1 MSIGYVI
8 RRFLIFLL
16 IIWVG
21 MTLIFFL
28 PKLVPGRDPVMERM
42 QMLVAGGNVRIEGLQ
57 AMVEA
62 YRAEF
67 GLDQPLYLQYLRYM
81 RNMFRFDFGY
91 SLALYPITVMEIIRL
106 SLPWTIALLSVS
118 LVISFTLGTLAGG
131 LLGWPRTP
139 KAFQYM
145 LAPFLLMSS
154 VPYYLIGLLFIY
166 IFAFRLKIFP
176 IGGGSQFGQMPT
188 VTLAYVLDLVY
199 HSILPAISI
208 VVAGI
213 GGWALGMRGMIIN
226 TLGEDYIILAQARGL
241 PSRRIF
247 FWYAMRNAM
256 LPATT
261 SLALSAGSVVSGQLL
276 VEAIF
281 RYPGIGNR
289 LFIAISGF
297 DYNTIYGIVFFII
310 LTIATAT
317 LVIDLLYPLLDPRIR
332 YQKS

>member
-1 MSIGYVI
+1 MSVGYVV
-8 RRFLIFLL
+8 RRFFIFLVV
-16 IIWVG
+16 IWVG

-42 QMLVAGGNVRIEGLQ
+42 TMMLASGSMTAEGVQ
-57 AMVEA
+57 AMLQE
-62 YRAEF
+62 YRAKF
-67 GLDQPLYLQYLRYM
+67 GLDQPLLVQYARYM
-81 RNMFRFDFGY
+81 GDMFRFDFGY
-91 SLALYPITVMEIIRL
+91 SLALYPTTVLNIIGI

-118 LVISFTLGTLAGG
+118 LILSFSIGTLVGG

-139 KAFQYM
+139 KAFGYM
-145 LAPFLLMSS
+145 VSPFLLMSS

-176 IGGGSQFGQMPT
+176 IGGGSQVGTMPSFT
-188 VTLAYVLDLVY
+188 PSYILDILY
-199 HSILPAISI
+199 HSILPALSI

-241 PSRRIF
+241 PARRIF
-247 FWYAMRNAM
+247 FWYAMRNAL
-256 LPATT
+256 LPQTT
-261 SLALSAGSVVSGQLL
+261 SLALSAGSIVSGQLL

-281 RYPGIGNR
+281 RYPGIGNS
-289 LFIAISGF
+289 LFKAIAAF
-297 DYNTIYGIVFFII
+297 DYFTIYGIVFFII
-310 LTIATAT
+310 LTIAIAT
-317 LVIDLLYPLLDPRIR
+317 LIIDLVYPLLDPRIR

>member
-1 MSIGYVI
+1 
-8 RRFLIFLL
+8 
-16 IIWVG
+16 
-21 MTLIFFL
+21 
-28 PKLVPGRDPVMERM
+28 
-42 QMLVAGGNVRIEGLQ
+42 MLA
-57 AMVEA
+57 A
-62 YRAEF
+62 YRAKF
-67 GLDQPLYLQYLRYM
+67 GLDQPLPLQYIRYM
-81 RNMFRFDFGY
+81 GNMFRFDFGY
-91 SLALYPITVMEIIRL
+91 SLALYPTTVMDIIKI

-118 LVISFTLGTLAGG
+118 LILSFTLGTLAGG

-139 KAFQYM
+139 KAFGYM
-145 LAPFLLMSS
+145 LSPFLLMSS

-166 IFAFRLKIFP
+166 VFAFRLKIFP
-176 IGGGSQFGQMPT
+176 IGGGSQVGQMPS

-199 HSILPAISI
+199 HSILPAASI

-247 FWYAMRNAM
+247 LWYAMRNAL
-256 LPATT
+256 LPQTT

-281 RYPGIGNR
+281 RYPGIGNS
-289 LFIAISGF
+289 LFRAIAGF
-297 DYNTIYGIVFFII
+297 DYFTIYGIVFFII

-317 LVIDLLYPLLDPRIR
+317 LIIDLVYPLLDPRIR

>member
-21 MTLIFFL
+21 ITLIFFL
-28 PKLVPGRDPVMERM
+28 PKLVPGRDPIMERM
-42 QMLVAGGNVRIEGLQ
+42 TMMLASGGATAEGVK
-57 AMVEA
+57 AMVEE
-62 YRAEF
+62 YRAKF
-67 GLDQPLYLQYLRYM
+67 GLDQPLIVQYFRYM
-81 RNMFRFDFGY
+81 GDMFRLDFGY
-91 SLALYPITVMEIIRL
+91 SLALYPTTVMDIIKT

-118 LVISFTLGTLAGG
+118 LILSFTLGTLAGG

-139 KAFQYM
+139 KAFGYM
-145 LAPFLLMSS
+145 LSPFLLMSS

-166 IFAFRLKIFP
+166 ILAFRLKIFP
-176 IGGGSQFGQMPT
+176 IGGGSQYGELPSL
-188 VTLAYVLDLVY
+188 TLAYVWDLVY
-199 HSILPAISI
+199 HSVLPALSI

-256 LPATT
+256 LPQTT
-261 SLALSAGSVVSGQLL
+261 SLALSAGSIVSGQLL

-289 LFIAISGF
+289 LYIAISGF

-317 LVIDLLYPLLDPRIR
+317 LIIDLVYPLLDPRIR